1 MEQCLDFPSSALLVE
16 ALATRISDLLRDGIH
31 RRGQASLAVSGG
43 STPIPLFAKLAE
55 MDLEWNKV
63 TVSLVDER
71 WVEPEAR
78 DSNENLV
85 RTWLLRSKAATAR
98 FVPMKTPAST
108 ATQGEEACA
117 ILQRAIPLP
126 YDCLILG
133 MGNDGHTASLFPGAK
148 NLDAAVDLHSGKIC
162 MAIQPTAAALPPGRF
177 LEGTLHPSMECVT
190 LGHPCPAAPY
200 ERMTLTLPAILN
212 SCQLFLHLQGEE
224 KKKVLARA
232 REEGEAR
239 EMPIRYILRQET
251 TPLAVYWSP

>member
-1 MEQCLDFPSSALLVE
+1 MSIEQGDFFEFPSSGMLVA

-31 RRGQASLAVSGG
+31 RRGRASLAVSGG
-43 STPIPLFAKLAE
+43 STPIPLFARLAE
-55 MDLEWNKV
+55 MDLQWNKV

-85 RTWLLRSKAATAR
+85 RTWLLRYKAAAAR
-98 FVPMKTPAST
+98 FIPMKTRD
-108 ATQGEEACA
+108 ATVVQGEEACA
-117 ILQRAIPLP
+117 ILQREIPLP

-148 NLDAAVDLHSGKIC
+148 NLEAAVDLHSGKIC
-162 MAIQPTAAALPPGRF
+162 MAIQP
-177 LEGTLHPSMECVT
+177 
-190 LGHPCPAAPY
+190 PAAPY

-212 SCQLFLHLQGEE
+212 SRQLFLHLQGEE

-232 REEGEAR
+232 REEGDAR
-239 EMPIRYILRQET
+239 EMPVRFILRQET